1 MTASEPPRTGL
12 RQAARSERSAEAL
25 LDAAAELVAEVGLV
39 ATTFAAI
46 AERAGYSRG
55 LVTARFGSKAGLVEA
70 LIRRVWGA
78 LHDAGVVP
86 MSQAS
91 PALSSLLALVDGIH
105 ELVTRNPR
113 DLKAMA
119 ALLFEAPGSDPEL
132 RDRMATFTD
141 SMRVEIAGVLTRGL
155 EDGSTRAGIDP
166 EAEAVLIVAALHGVF
181 YQWLLDPAATNPDRA
196 YATLRDLITDRY
208 APPPA
213 G

>member
-12 RQAARSERSAEAL
+12 RQAERSERSAEAL
-25 LDAAAELVAEVGLV
+25 LGAAAELVAEVGLV

-86 MSQAS
+86 LSQAS
-91 PALSSLLALVDGIH
+91 PALSSLLALIDGIH
-105 ELVTRNPR
+105 DLVTRNPR
-113 DLKAMA
+113 DLRAMA

-132 RDRMATFTD
+132 RDRMATFTEG
-141 SMRVEIAGVLTRGL
+141 MRVEIAGVLARAVD
-155 EDGSTRAGIDP
+155 DGSARGGIDP
-166 EAEAVLIVAALHGVF
+166 EGEAVLLVAALHGVF
-181 YQWLLDPAATNPDRA
+181 YQWLLDPAATNRDRA
-196 YATLRDLITDRY
+196 YATLRELVVDRY
-208 APPPA
+208 APRRD
-213 G
+213 